1 MCLARSTA
9 ETPSVRKAT
18 LYEYPYGFN
27 YGWMLLIFALTATY
41 SVVCPLI
48 APFGLFY
55 MIMKH
60 LVDRYNIYYAY
71 KVSNVISMKDV
82 KPLFVLLLKF

>member
-1 MCLARSTA
+1 MFSVYAIRMCLARSTA

-41 SVVCPLI
+41 CVVCPLI

-55 MIMKH
+55 MVMKH

-71 KVSNVISMKDV
+71 KVLEADH
-82 KPLFVLLLKF
+82 L